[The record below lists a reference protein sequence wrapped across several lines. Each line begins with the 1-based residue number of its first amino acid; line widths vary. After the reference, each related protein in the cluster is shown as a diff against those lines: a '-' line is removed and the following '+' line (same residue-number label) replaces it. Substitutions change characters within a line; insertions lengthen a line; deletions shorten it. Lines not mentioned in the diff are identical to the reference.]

1 MKPVFLLAVL
11 FLALASQGQQSLKDA
26 LFSGRLKN
34 DSGSVLRK
42 GEDLTTKMDS
52 VSRVKPVEQ
61 TVVSKTNNPAGT
73 NNTQTIANSNN
84 SNVQNN
90 TNNDNSNPDTAPVKS
105 KDNNA
110 LWKDYMEELVTT
122 LKEEV
127 LSSNKIKA
135 GTYYLLV
142 NYEIGID
149 GEITVSSVAS
159 TPGNTFLQDQIKQR
173 ITLDAPKMNIELN
186 QYGQPRKAV
195 KRYNF
200 TLTKS

>member
-1 MKPVFLLAVL
+1 MKFILSLAIIFLSLV
-11 FLALASQGQQSLKDA
+11 SQGQQSLKDA

-52 VSRVKPVEQ
+52 VSRVKTIEQ
-61 TVVSKTNNPAGT
+61 SIAKTNTPSTPNNIQASGNENAVQGNANNPSTPAAK
-73 NNTQTIANSNN
+73 NT
-84 SNVQNN
+84 
-90 TNNDNSNPDTAPVKS
+90 S
-105 KDNNA
+105 KDNTA
-110 LWKDYMEELVTT
+110 VWKEYMDGLANT

-127 LSSNKIKA
+127 LTSNKIKA
-135 GTYYLLV
+135 GTYYILV
-142 NYEIGID
+142 NYEIGTD

-159 TPGNTFLQDQIKQR
+159 TPANTFLQDQIKQR

-200 TLTKS
+200 TLVKAN

>member
-1 MKPVFLLAVL
+1 MKLILSLAVIL
-11 FLALASQGQQSLKDA
+11 LSLASQGQQSLKDA
-26 LFSGRLKN
+26 LFSGKLKN

-61 TVVSKTNNPAGT
+61 SIAKTNTPSTPNNIQATGNDNVAQNNANNPAT
-73 NNTQTIANSNN
+73 PATKNT
-84 SNVQNN
+84 
-90 TNNDNSNPDTAPVKS
+90 S
-105 KDNNA
+105 KDNTA
-110 LWKDYMEELVTT
+110 VWKEYMDGLVTT

-135 GTYYLLV
+135 GTYYMLI
-142 NYEIGID
+142 NYEIGTD

-159 TPGNTFLQDQIKQR
+159 TPANTFLQDQIKQR

-200 TLTKS
+200 TLIKAN